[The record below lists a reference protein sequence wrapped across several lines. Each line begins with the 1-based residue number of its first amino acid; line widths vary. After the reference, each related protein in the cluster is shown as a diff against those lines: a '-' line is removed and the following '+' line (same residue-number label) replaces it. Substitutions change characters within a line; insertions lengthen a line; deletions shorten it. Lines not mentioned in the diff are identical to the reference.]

1 MRIRALRWQKQMT
14 LSELAKKLGVSYVAV
29 QKWETGENTPRAARL
44 PQIAEIFG
52 VTINELYEKE

>member
-14 LSELAKKLGVSYVAV
+14 LAELAKKLGVSYVAV
-29 QKWETGENTPRAARL
+29 QKWETGENVPRATRL
-44 PQIAEIFG
+44 PQLAEIFG

>member
-1 MRIRALRWQKQMT
+1 MT
-14 LSELAKKLGVSYVAV
+14 LAELAKKLGVSYVAV

-44 PQIAEIFG
+44 PQLAEIFG